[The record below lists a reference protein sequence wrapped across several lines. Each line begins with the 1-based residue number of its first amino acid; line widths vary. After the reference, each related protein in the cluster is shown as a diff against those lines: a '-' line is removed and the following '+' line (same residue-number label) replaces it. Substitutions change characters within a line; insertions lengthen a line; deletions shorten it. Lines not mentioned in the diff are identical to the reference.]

1 MERGTI
7 MIRRRTLFGV
17 ATGLLAA
24 KARAQ
29 SMIDAPK
36 VMAGTAVD
44 VIRDEVLHYSPV
56 DN

>member
-1 MERGTI
+1 

-24 KARAQ
+24 KVRAQ

>member
-24 KARAQ
+24 KVRAQ

>member
-1 MERGTI
+1 

-17 ATGLLAA
+17 TTGLLAA

-44 VIRDEVLHYSPV
+44 VIRDEVLHYSSV